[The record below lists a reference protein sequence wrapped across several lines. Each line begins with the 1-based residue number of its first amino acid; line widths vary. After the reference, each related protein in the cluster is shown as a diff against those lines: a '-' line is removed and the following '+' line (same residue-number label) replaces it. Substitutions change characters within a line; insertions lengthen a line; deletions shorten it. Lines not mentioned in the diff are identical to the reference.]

1 LNVTVETLEFDVIPG
16 SIPNRGL
23 LQGDLFM
30 SGIRY
35 LQQIS
40 DVNVQ
45 VAGPSGSIPA
55 GLHAEPGVWL
65 NIPATTDPLVPASVA
80 RLASIPHGTTILA
93 QGLASSVQGAP
104 SIPAASITPFQAGNP
119 ASADPLPEQELA
131 NDTPETRTQA
141 PGINGVDQAMLDNPN
156 SVLNQ
161 ALATE
166 TIASTI
172 ALNVSSDP
180 TTPILGGGD
189 ANTAFLQG
197 GPDGPN
203 AVAARID
210 ATFWLMTRQS
220 QGEPDLLQYTQTV
233 LLNFNGLSWP
243 HVTVGNLTKLPAA

>member
-1 LNVTVETLEFDVIPG
+1 
-16 SIPNRGL
+16 
-23 LQGDLFM
+23 
-30 SGIRY
+30 
-35 LQQIS
+35 
-40 DVNVQ
+40 
-45 VAGPSGSIPA
+45 
-55 GLHAEPGVWL
+55 
-65 NIPATTDPLVPASVA
+65 
-80 RLASIPHGTTILA
+80 LA